1 MDLKVSILK
10 QARWVFDKAEIIL
23 GPNSSNED
31 IIFRAVFFNF
41 FKLSSNMEFQSDN
54 CAGLIAKNQFI
65 LRRLSAKYYKNW
77 FFAWK
82 EKFECE
88 KLRRSFSDMIHRLV
102 LFKAGCIN
110 SFTKF
115 RFNLNSFLMQN
126 LTV

>member
-1 MDLKVSILK
+1 MDLKVSTLK

-65 LRRLSAKYYKNW
+65 LRRLSAMQTIMKIGFLHGKKSLNVKN
-77 FFAWK
+77 
-82 EKFECE
+82 
-88 KLRRSFSDMIHRLV
+88 
-102 LFKAGCIN
+102 
-110 SFTKF
+110 
-115 RFNLNSFLMQN
+115 
-126 LTV
+126 